1 MKFQAPETKQRHSSN
16 RWWVAFL
23 AALALLLASMA
34 AAAVLG
40 WF

>member
-1 MKFQAPETKQRHSSN
+1 MKSTSNETKLRHSPY

-23 AALALLLASMA
+23 AALALLLASVA